1 MKKITQADR
10 QDAIKRLRKLLKPGA
25 TVYTV
30 LRHRSAS
37 GMYRVVDVYIIKQNT
52 PLRLSWSVALATDAG
67 YDTKHEGVKAPGCGL
82 DVGFQIVY
90 NLGAALWPKGT
101 KKPHGTRNGEPDTA
115 GGYALNHR
123 WI

>member
-1 MKKITQADR
+1 MKTSQAER
-10 QDAIKRLRKLLKPGA
+10 TKAAKELRKLLKPGT
-25 TVYTV
+25 TVYTI

-37 GMYRVVDVYIIKQNT
+37 GMHRVVDVYIFRRNT
-52 PLRLSWSVALATDAG
+52 PLRLSWPVAIATDAG

-90 NLGAALWPKGT
+90 NLGATLWPKGT
-101 KKPHGTRNGEPDTA
+101 KKPHGTRNGEPDSA

-123 WI
+123 WL